1 MSVVCGSIYL
11 KTKSHFMEGKMA
23 EVVNVKNIGLRGVTV
38 ADTKVS
44 FIDGDKGILIY
55 RGYRIED
62 LAEKSSFME
71 VAYLILNGTLPD
83 KEELAEFENRVKEA
97 RPVPE
102 FIYESFKNLP
112 EDANPMDVLQASVPL
127 LATVDPDLTGDTRES
142 NTNMA
147 IRLISRLPVVVAA
160 WHRVRQ
166 GLEPLASD
174 DNLSHAANFLWLL
187 HGKKPDEEM
196 ARDLDTCLV
205 LHADHTFNAST
216 FACREVASTRA
227 HMYAAVTAGI
237 GALSGSLHGGAN
249 AQVMRMLLELE
260 KEEDIAAW
268 VKKRLDGGDRIMGM
282 GHAVYKTMDPR
293 AKYLKNMASRLGKK
307 MGQER
312 WHQLSTEIEK
322 HGIEAFEARGKTNI
336 KPNVDFY
343 SAPVYH
349 MMGIPLDLMTP
360 IFAISR
366 IAGWCAHIIEEKF
379 AEAQEKPALYRPKA
393 EYVGQYCGLMGCEY
407 EPMDART

>member
-1 MSVVCGSIYL
+1 
-11 KTKSHFMEGKMA
+11 MA

-38 ADTKVS
+38 ADTRVS
-44 FIDGDKGILIY
+44 FIDGEKGILIY

-71 VAYLILNGTLPD
+71 VAYLVLNGTLPD
-83 KEELAEFENRVKEA
+83 KKELADFENRVKEA
-97 RPVPE
+97 RQVPE
-102 FIYESFKNLP
+102 FIYDSFKQLP
-112 EDANPMDVLQASVPL
+112 KESNPMDVLQASVPL
-127 LATVDPDLTGDTRES
+127 LATVDPDLTVDSREA
-142 NTNMA
+142 NMNMA
-147 IRLISRLPVVVAA
+147 IRLISRLPIVVAA
-160 WHRVRQ
+160 WYRTRQ
-166 GLEPLASD
+166 GLEPLSSD

-187 HGKKPDEEM
+187 HGEKPDEEM
-196 ARDLDTCLV
+196 AQDLDTCLV

-227 HMYAAVTAGI
+227 HMYAAVAAGI

-260 KEEDIAAW
+260 HEKDIAGW

-307 MGQER
+307 LGKER
-312 WHQLSTEIEK
+312 WHHLSTDIEK
-322 HGIEAFEARGKTNI
+322 YGIEEFEKRGKANI

-349 MMGIPLDLMTP
+349 MMGIPLDLMTT
-360 IFAISR
+360 IFAMSR

-393 EYVGQYCGLMGCEY
+393 EYVGQYCGLMGCDY
-407 EPMDART
+407 EPMDARE

>member
-1 MSVVCGSIYL
+1 
-11 KTKSHFMEGKMA
+11 MA
-23 EVVNVKNIGLRGVTV
+23 EVVNVKNTGLRGVTV

-83 KEELAEFENRVKEA
+83 KKELAEFENRVKEA
-97 RPVPE
+97 RQVPE
-102 FIYESFKNLP
+102 FIYESFNKLP

-142 NTNMA
+142 NANMA
-147 IRLISRLPVVVAA
+147 IRLISRLPIVVAA
-160 WHRVRQ
+160 WHRARQ
-166 GLEPLASD
+166 GLEPLSSD

-187 HGKKPDEEM
+187 HGKMPDEEM

-227 HMYAAVTAGI
+227 HMYAGVTAGI

-249 AQVMRMLLELE
+249 AQVMRMLLQLE
-260 KEEDIAAW
+260 NEKDIASW
-268 VKKRLDGGDRIMGM
+268 VKKQLEAGERIMGI

-293 AKYLKNMASRLGKK
+293 AKFLKEMGARLGKK
-307 MGQER
+307 LGQKR
-312 WHQLSTEIEK
+312 WHQLSSTIEETAIK
-322 HGIEAFEARGKTNI
+322 ELDARGKSFLR
-336 KPNVDFY
+336 PNVDFY

-349 MMGIPLDLMTP
+349 MMGIPRDLMTP

-366 IAGWCAHIIEEKF
+366 ISGWCAHIMEEKF

-407 EPMDART
+407 EPMDTRS

>member
-1 MSVVCGSIYL
+1 
-11 KTKSHFMEGKMA
+11 MEGKMA
-23 EVVNVKNIGLRGVTV
+23 EEVNVKNTGLRGVTV

-44 FIDGDKGILIY
+44 FIDGEKGILIY

-83 KEELAEFENRVKEA
+83 KKELAEFENRVKEA
-97 RPVPE
+97 RQVPE
-102 FIYESFKNLP
+102 FIYESFNKLP

-127 LATVDPDLTGDTRES
+127 LATVDPDLTEDTRES

-147 IRLISRLPVVVAA
+147 IRLISRLPIVVAA
-160 WHRVRQ
+160 WHRARQ
-166 GLEPLASD
+166 GLEPLSSD
-174 DNLSHAANFLWLL
+174 DKLSHAANFLWLL

-227 HMYAAVTAGI
+227 HMYAGVTAGI

-307 MGQER
+307 MGQDR
-312 WHQLSTEIEK
+312 WHQLSTEVERY
-322 HGIEAFEARGKTNI
+322 GIEEFEKRGKANI

-407 EPMDART
+407 EPMDARS

>member
-1 MSVVCGSIYL
+1 
-11 KTKSHFMEGKMA
+11 MA
-23 EVVNVKNIGLRGVTV
+23 EVVNVKNIGLRGVAV

-44 FIDGDKGILIY
+44 FIDGEKGILIY
-55 RGYRIED
+55 RGYRIEQ
-62 LAEKSSFME
+62 LAEKSSFLE
-71 VAYLILNGTLPD
+71 VAYLVLNGTLPNRNQLKD
-83 KEELAEFENRVKEA
+83 FENRVLEA
-97 RPVPE
+97 RQVPE
-102 FIYESFKNLP
+102 FIYQSFHQLPKES
-112 EDANPMDVLQASVPL
+112 NPMDVLQASVPL
-127 LATVDPDLTGDTRES
+127 LATADKDLTGETREA
-142 NTNMA
+142 NVNMA
-147 IRLISRLPVVVAA
+147 VRLISRLPVVVAA
-160 WHRVRQ
+160 WYRIRQ

-174 DNLSHAANFLWLL
+174 RNLSHAANFLWLL

-227 HMYAAVTAGI
+227 HMYAAVAAGI

-249 AQVMRMLLELE
+249 AQVMRMLLQLE
-260 KEEDIAAW
+260 NEKDIPAW
-268 VKKRLDGGDRIMGM
+268 VKERLDGGERIMGM

-307 MGQER
+307 TGQER

-366 IAGWCAHIIEEKF
+366 ISGWCAHIIEEKF
-379 AEAQEKPALYRPKA
+379 AEAQEKPALYRPQA

-407 EPMDART
+407 EPMDARE

>member
-1 MSVVCGSIYL
+1 
-11 KTKSHFMEGKMA
+11 MA
-23 EVVNVKNIGLRGVTV
+23 EVVNVKNMGLRGVTV

-44 FIDGDKGILIY
+44 FIDGEKGILIY

-83 KEELAEFENRVKEA
+83 KKELAEFENRVKEA
-97 RPVPE
+97 RQVPE
-102 FIYESFKNLP
+102 FTYACFKDLP
-112 EDANPMDVLQASVPL
+112 KDANPMDVLQASVPL
-127 LATVDPDLTGDTRES
+127 LATVDPDLTGETREA
-142 NTNMA
+142 NVNMA
-147 IRLISRLPVVVAA
+147 VRLISRLPIVVAA
-160 WHRVRQ
+160 WYRIRQ
-166 GLEPLASD
+166 GLEPLSSD
-174 DNLSHAANFLWLL
+174 DSLSHAANFLWLL
-187 HGKKPDEEM
+187 HGKKPNEEM

-227 HMYAAVTAGI
+227 HMYAAVAAGI

-260 KEEDIAAW
+260 NEKHILAW

-293 AKYLKNMASRLGKK
+293 AKYLKHMASRLGKK
-307 MGQER
+307 TGQER

-379 AEAQEKPALYRPKA
+379 AEAQEKPALYRPQA

-407 EPMDART
+407 EPVDARS

>member
-1 MSVVCGSIYL
+1 
-11 KTKSHFMEGKMA
+11 MEGKMA

-44 FIDGDKGILIY
+44 FIDGEKGILIY

-62 LAEKSSFME
+62 LAENSSFME

-83 KEELAEFENRVKEA
+83 KKELAEFENRVKDA
-97 RPVPE
+97 RQLPE
-102 FIYESFKNLP
+102 FIYESFRKLP
-112 EDANPMDVLQASVPL
+112 QDANPMDVLQASVPL
-127 LATVDPDLTGDTRES
+127 LATVDPDLTADTRES
-142 NTNMA
+142 NMNMA
-147 IRLISRLPVVVAA
+147 IRLISRLPIVVAA
-160 WHRVRQ
+160 WHRTRQ
-166 GLEPLASD
+166 GLEPLSSD
-174 DNLSHAANFLWLL
+174 DHLSHAENFLWLL
-187 HGKKPDEEM
+187 HGKKPDKEM

-227 HMYAAVTAGI
+227 HMYAGVTAGI

-260 KEEDIAAW
+260 HEKDIAAW
-268 VKKRLDGGDRIMGM
+268 VKARLDSGERIMGM

-307 MGQER
+307 TGQER
-312 WHQLSTEIEK
+312 WHQLSTQIEK
-322 HGIEAFEARGKTNI
+322 YGLEAFEARGKTNI

-349 MMGIPLDLMTP
+349 MMGVPLDLMTP

-366 IAGWCAHIIEEKF
+366 IAGWCAHIVEEKF
-379 AEAQEKPALYRPKA
+379 AEAQEKPALYRPQA

-407 EPMDART
+407 EPMDARS